1 MRNKSVF
8 TALVLI
14 FLGGIVVLAKS
25 PDLVSTFIHVFQTKS
40 IIQPPAKSSPAAS
53 STPVTPGQGGTQ
65 SGANGEANKAAA
77 IPEQVTWLFL
87 FRQLTALED
96 KAREAE
102 NKGEDGSRYRTLY
115 KRIANITDQQNDL
128 LTRTALDCMTE
139 VKIKDALA
147 KQVITRL
154 RAEHQPD
161 INLGKAPDAPP
172 PLSPELA
179 DLQKQRDEIIL
190 RYRGNLKN
198 GFGIDFDRFEAF
210 VHQNITSNITPN
222 LKGKPAAPALKNRN
236 LSVLPQ
242 SGTTEGN
249 R

>member
-8 TALVLI
+8 TVLVLI
-14 FLGGIVVLAKS
+14 CLGGVVVLAKS
-25 PDLVSTFIHVFQTKS
+25 PNLVSNLIHALQSKS
-40 IIQPPAKSSPAAS
+40 IIQPPAKPAPAAG
-53 STPVTPGQGGTQ
+53 STPVTPGQNGTQ
-65 SGANGEANKAAA
+65 PAASGKTNNARA

-87 FRQLTALED
+87 FRQLAALED

-115 KRIANITDQQNDL
+115 KRIANLTDQQNDML
-128 LTRTALDCMTE
+128 MRTALDCMTE
-139 VKIKDALA
+139 VRIKDALA

-154 RAEHQPD
+154 RAKRQLD
-161 INLGKAPDAPP
+161 INPAKAPDAPAP
-172 PLSPELA
+172 ISPELT

-190 RYRGNLKN
+190 RHRENLRN

-210 VHQNITSNITPN
+210 VRQNITSNITPN
-222 LKGKPAAPALKNRN
+222 LKGKPAAPAPKNRN
-236 LSVLPQ
+236 LGGLPQ
-242 SGTTEGN
+242 AGTTGGN